1 MVNEPLL
8 ILNRKQIQYKI
19 RRIAYEIY
27 EQNYREK
34 RLVLAGITETGYALA
49 RMLSNELKKIS
60 PFELNLLRID
70 IEKDDP
76 ALGEITIRGE
86 VKRLNNACIIL
97 VDDVLHT
104 GRTFVHSL
112 KPFLSIETRRIQTA
126 VLVDRS
132 HKLYPVAADYSGYQL
147 STTFSDHIEVS
158 LKAERYGVYL
168 Y

>member
-1 MVNEPLL
+1 MANQPEL
-8 ILNRKQIQYKI
+8 ILNKKQIQQKM

-49 RMLSNELKKIS
+49 RMLARELKKIS
-60 PFELNLLRID
+60 PFDLTLLRID
-70 IEKDDP
+70 IVKDDP
-76 ALGEITIRGE
+76 AHGQ
-86 VKRLNNACIIL
+86 VKIEGDLRKAVSACIIL

-112 KPFLSIETRRIQTA
+112 KPFLNIDTRRIQTA

-132 HKLYPVAADYSGYQL
+132 HKQYPIAADYAGYAL
-147 STTFSDHIEVS
+147 STTLSDHIEVS
-158 LKAERYGVYL
+158 LNAERYGVYL

>member
-8 ILNRKQIQYKI
+8 ILNRKQIQQKI

-60 PFELNLLRID
+60 PFELILLRVD

-76 ALGEITIRGE
+76 ALGEVTIQGE
-86 VKRLNNACIIL
+86 VKRMNNACIIL

-112 KPFLSIETRRIQTA
+112 KPFLNIETRRIQTA

-132 HKLYPVAADYSGYQL
+132 HKQYPVSADYSGYQL

-158 LKAERYGVYL
+158 LKSGRYGVYL